1 MREVP
6 HPPSFKIDYGR
17 RLQTFICNLEGRW
30 WNQTHPSWP
39 WADRVIEKQTK
50 APWGHYNSFLKKKNG
65 QVTREAETF
74 TLSRLTSISQH
85 IRVSLQTQAGW
96 EHVKKENQRASSLQ
110 EGFHLHGGR
119 LVRSDGKCLGE
130 TSPPEAA
137 YWPSSLTFQDRPLTS
152 KQPQLCLPS

>member
-1 MREVP
+1 MREFP
-6 HPPSFKIDYGR
+6 HPPSFKIDYGS
-17 RLQTFICNLEGRW
+17 RLLTFICNLEGRW
-30 WNQTHPSWP
+30 WNQTHICPDLEQTELLKNKRRHPGGIIILFSKRRMARSPEKLRPS
-39 WADRVIEKQTK
+39 RS
-50 APWGHYNSFLKKKNG
+50 G
-65 QVTREAETF
+65 
-74 TLSRLTSISQH
+74 LTSISQY

-110 EGFHLHGGR
+110 EGSHLHGGR
-119 LVRSDGKCLGE
+119 LVRSDGQCLGE